1 MPERSVSA
9 RGFDVHEPE
18 CLVIVVYVPGRARLA
33 MATIDHNTL
42 VVITM
47 KQLVGTVI
55 ALLAGGG
62 AVGWAVINFTIGG
75 VRDDVS
81 AIRGDMGKMQEFA
94 MAEPP
99 KINDAEAALT
109 NEIST
114 LRVDLERFR
123 GDFRGV
129 QVALTNLQTQVE
141 DLKKQ
146 PARKVDW
153 SFTPEDGSKL
163 ITEAAKAGI
172 DSKNFIVVPLV
183 AGKIKDKD

>member
-1 MPERSVSA
+1 
-9 RGFDVHEPE
+9 
-18 CLVIVVYVPGRARLA
+18 

-94 MAEPP
+94 MAEP
-99 KINDAEAALT
+99 
-109 NEIST
+109 
-114 LRVDLERFR
+114 
-123 GDFRGV
+123 
-129 QVALTNLQTQVE
+129 
-141 DLKKQ
+141 
-146 PARKVDW
+146 
-153 SFTPEDGSKL
+153 
-163 ITEAAKAGI
+163 AK
-172 DSKNFIVVPLV
+172 
-183 AGKIKDKD
+183 